1 MRFPYSTC
9 IFLITTHRTKTPI
22 CNLFVTNPIASSYYL
37 EHTRNIS
44 HIAALLQGY
53 KEIYSPVTLNV
64 HRNFKVYFEFRL
76 TNKPKKITTVT
87 MGSEDCSVVEIMK
100 E

>member
-22 CNLFVTNPIASSYYL
+22 CNLFVKNPIASSYYL
-37 EHTRNIS
+37 EHTRNM
-44 HIAALLQGY
+44 
-53 KEIYSPVTLNV
+53 EIYSTVTLNV

-87 MGSEDCSVVEIMK
+87 MGSEDCSVAEIRNG
-100 E
+100 

>member
-22 CNLFVTNPIASSYYL
+22 CSLFVKNPIVSSYYL
-37 EHTRNIS
+37 EHKEHFSHSCIS
-44 HIAALLQGY
+44 ARIQG
-53 KEIYSPVTLNV
+53 NV
-64 HRNFKVYFEFRL
+64 FASHVKCAQEVKVYFEFRL

-87 MGSEDCSVVEIMK
+87 MGSEDCSVVEIRK
-100 E
+100 G